1 MKILHGT
8 WIPKAEANFLQ
19 TGAFYLW
26 VETPIL
32 KKRRNSQKNIHP
44 NHLTK
49 DDLETFLTDELG
61 IATAPYH
68 KISENIS
75 TQYIALPTANNQPLP
90 SPELIKY
97 LEEEVNEDYE
107 GFTDWEVDTY
117 EVNTRVKTGSYSY
130 AKVSNVIK
138 LLNDLHFLALH
149 NFGEIIIG
157 SDLLFWYH
165 YTQAFKQII
174 FKDQYIPSLKYREL
188 PAATKEKR
196 KLKANLFEIYSG
208 WEIVSEKYETLI
220 QRYVD
225 YMPLVC
231 VAGSVV
237 PRATVEF
244 FSKESLLRH
253 FSECLLHEI
262 VTHTPSTAKFD
273 QQITDT
279 ILYDCFYP
287 DNKNPQTTEKALE
300 EYKQWYAWK
309 AKLTRSQNTGNFDLC
324 FQLQEANSETDNW
337 RITFLAN
344 SKQDPSLKLSLEDYW
359 RLNQKTKK
367 DIQKYFGK
375 DFENNL
381 LLNLGY
387 AARMYP
393 KLWQGLETDQP
404 IGLQLNL
411 QEAFEFLKESAW
423 VLEDSGYKVIVPA
436 WWTPDGRR
444 KAKVRLK
451 TSSRSVGKSKAASK
465 GYFSLDAIVEYQ
477 YELSIGG
484 HPVTQKEWQQ
494 LVQAKT
500 PLVQFRGQ
508 WIELDQEK
516 MQQMLEFWQS
526 HAKEQPEM
534 TLLDFMK
541 LAAAAEDDIEVEH
554 DQTLSEMMAKLE
566 DKSRLEPVQ
575 NPPRLQGNLRE
586 YQKRGVSWLQ
596 YLETLGLNG
605 CLADD
610 MGLGKSVQVIARLVN
625 EKESADSILPTLLI
639 APTSVV
645 GNWQKEIEKFAPHLQ
660 AMVHHGSSRIQQVA
674 DFKETCLKHDV
685 VITSFTLARKDE
697 KLLHSLKWHRV
708 VVDEAQNIKN
718 PKAAQTKAILK
729 LTANHRLALTG
740 TPVEN
745 RLLDLWSIFNFL
757 NPGYL
762 GKEAQFRK
770 GFEIPI
776 QKDNNRVK
784 SATLKKLVEPFILRR
799 VKTDQSIINDLPDK
813 VEQKLYCNLT
823 KEQASLY
830 EAVVKDVSEKI
841 NDSEGIQRKGLILST
856 LLRLKQICNHPAQFL
871 QDGSEFSTE
880 RSHKLSRLAEM
891 VEEAISEGESL
902 LIFSQFKEICDSL
915 EKYLKHTCH
924 YNTYYIH
931 GGTNRNKREQMITEF
946 QNPETEPSVFILS
959 LKAGGVGITLTK
971 ANHVFHFDRWWNPAV
986 EDQAT
991 DRAFR
996 IGQNKNVFVHKFIA
1010 IGTLE
1015 ERIDKMIEDK
1025 KKLSSAVV
1033 GTDEAWLTELDN
1045 EAFKQLISLNKAAIL
1060 E

>member
-8 WIPKAEANFLQ
+8 WIPKAEASFIQ

-26 VETPIL
+26 VETPVVT
-32 KKRRNSQKNIHP
+32 KRRNAKHPIHP
-44 NHLTK
+44 YHLRES
-49 DDLETFLTDELG
+49 DLEAFLSNELG
-61 IATAPYH
+61 ITAASRH

-75 TQYIALPTANNQPLP
+75 PQYFAFPTANNQPLP
-90 SPELIKY
+90 SPELTKY
-97 LEEEVNEDYE
+97 LEAEVEEDYE
-107 GFTDWEVDTY
+107 GFLYWEVYAY
-117 EVNTRVKTGSYSY
+117 EVNTILKTGTSRYER
-130 AKVSNVIK
+130 VSNVIK
-138 LLNDLHFLALH
+138 VINDIHFLALH
-149 NFGEIIIG
+149 NSSEIIIG

-165 YTQAFKQII
+165 YTQSFKKII
-174 FKDQYIPSLKYREL
+174 LKDQYIPTLKYREL

-196 KLKANLFEIYSG
+196 KQANIFEIYSG
-208 WEIVSEKYETLI
+208 WEIISEKYELLI
-220 QRYVD
+220 QKFVD

-231 VAGSVV
+231 AAGSATF
-237 PRATVEF
+237 RTTVEF
-244 FSKESLLRH
+244 YSKETFLRN
-253 FSECLLHEI
+253 FSECLLNEI

-279 ILYDCFYP
+279 ILYGCVYP
-287 DNKNPQTTEKALE
+287 DRKNPQTTDQALE

-309 AKLTRSQNTGNFDLC
+309 DKLTRSQNPGNFYLC
-324 FQLQEANSETDNW
+324 FQLKEATADNVDNW
-337 RITFLAN
+337 QIEFLATA
-344 SKQDPSLKLSLEDYW
+344 KQDPSLKLSLAEYW
-359 RLNQKTKK
+359 QLSQKQKK

-404 IGLQLNL
+404 IGLPLNL
-411 QEAFEFLKESAW
+411 AEAFEFLKESAW

-436 WWTPDGRR
+436 WWTPEGRR
-444 KAKVRLK
+444 KAKIRLK
-451 TSSRSVGKSKAASK
+451 ASSRPKGQTKAASK
-465 GYFSLDAIVEYQ
+465 GYFSLDSIVQYQ
-477 YELSIGG
+477 YELAIGG
-484 HPVTQKEWQQ
+484 QTVTEKEWQQ
-494 LVQAKT
+494 LVNAKS

-516 MQQMLEFWQS
+516 MQQMLEFWQNN
-526 HAKEQPEM
+526 AKDQPEM
-534 TLLDFMK
+534 TLTDLMK
-541 LAAAAEDDIEVEH
+541 LAAESENELEVEH
-554 DQTLSEMMAKLE
+554 DQTLAEMMAKLQ
-566 DKSRLEPVQ
+566 DKSKLEPIE
-575 NPPRLQGNLRE
+575 NPPQLQGNLRE

-596 YLETLGLNG
+596 YLENLGLNG

-610 MGLGKSVQVIARLVN
+610 MGLGKSVQVIARLVH
-625 EKESADSILPTLLI
+625 EKESTPSVLPTLLI

-674 DFKETCLKHDV
+674 EFKAASLNHDV

-697 KLLHSLKWHRV
+697 KLLESVKWHRLV
-708 VVDEAQNIKN
+708 LDEAQNIKN

-729 LTANHRLALTG
+729 LPATHRLALTG
-740 TPVEN
+740 TPLEN

-770 GFEIPI
+770 SFEIPI
-776 QKDNNRVK
+776 QKDNNKVK
-784 SATLKKLVEPFILRR
+784 STTLKKLVEPFILRR

-830 EAVVKDVSEKI
+830 EAVVKDVSKKI

-871 QDGSEFSTE
+871 QDGSEFSVE
-880 RSHKLSRLAEM
+880 RSHKLGRLAEM
-891 VEEAISEGESL
+891 VEEAVSEGESM
-902 LIFSQFKEICDSL
+902 LIFSQFKEVCDSL
-915 EKYLKHTCH
+915 EKYLKYTCH

-931 GGTNRNKREQMITEF
+931 GGTNRNKREQMIAEF

-996 IGQNKNVFVHKFIA
+996 IGQKKNVFVHKFVA

-1033 GTDEAWLTELDN
+1033 GADEAWLTELDN